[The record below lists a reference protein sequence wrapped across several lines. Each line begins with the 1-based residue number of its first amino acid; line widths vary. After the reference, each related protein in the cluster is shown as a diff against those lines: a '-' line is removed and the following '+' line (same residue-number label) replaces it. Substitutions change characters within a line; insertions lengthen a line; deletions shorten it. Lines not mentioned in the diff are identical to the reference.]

1 MQDSIVL
8 FNEKVAN
15 VQRGGGGSGRW
26 LRPFDCGK
34 MMVQKIYQA
43 SIIIQHSQGL
53 LYIIRRKIQWWW
65 IKWNLPRESV
75 ANLFSH
81 MSLST
86 YLLMHQTFLHLT
98 QLDKTLSDN
107 EFLSFFIT
115 GKIHFQKDDIL
126 VSNNMSCLK
135 GFHHWVPKD
144 SNVAALNLI
153 ILFSIDKRQ
162 FECHTN

>member
-1 MQDSIVL
+1 MVNWRNSLLRIVL
-8 FNEKVAN
+8 YNEKVAY
-15 VQRGGGGSGRW
+15 VQRGGGSGGRR

-34 MMVQKIYQA
+34 MMVQKIHQA

-107 EFLSFFIT
+107 EFLSFFII
-115 GKIHFQKDDIL
+115 GKIHFYKDDIF
-126 VSNNMSCLK
+126 VSNNMACLK
-135 GFHHWVPKD
+135 GISPLSSQRLKGGCSKFDQP
-144 SNVAALNLI
+144 S
-153 ILFSIDKRQ
+153 FY
-162 FECHTN
+162 T

>member
-1 MQDSIVL
+1 MQCD
-8 FNEKVAN
+8 
-15 VQRGGGGSGRW
+15 GGDGGRR

-34 MMVQKIYQA
+34 MMVQKIHQA

-98 QLDKTLSDN
+98 QLYKTLYDN
-107 EFLSFFIT
+107 EFLSSFISENSLLQRWYFCIKQH
-115 GKIHFQKDDIL
+115 GLFKWDFIIGFQKTQKWL
-126 VSNNMSCLK
+126 L
-135 GFHHWVPKD
+135 
-144 SNVAALNLI
+144 
-153 ILFSIDKRQ
+153 
-162 FECHTN
+162 